1 VLQRVE
7 WDNQAL
13 PVTRPQRP
21 AAIAGMVVVAA
32 MAFGASACAGSER
45 DKAGG
50 RADGKHVV
58 LTLANTDP
66 DRTNLDSPDFVA
78 AVERLSGHS
87 IRVEVEFGWG
97 AGDSGEKA
105 EERAVADVRAGKVD
119 LAVIP
124 ARAWDRLGVSSFR
137 ALLAPFLVDS
147 LALQERVLTSPLAD
161 RMLKGV
167 EALGLVGIAVLPGE
181 LRYPL
186 GISKP
191 LVAARDYRRATVG
204 IRPTPVAERTFRALG
219 ATSQAYEPGAISGL
233 DGAELGA
240 VTIGWNRYEERAQA
254 MTANVV
260 FWPRAM
266 TIVMNRRA
274 YDALSE
280 GQRDLLRRAGKEG
293 VRPLVER
300 IQHDTETW
308 LAAACSRRAFS
319 LVHASAAERAALRQA
334 VAPVYDEL
342 DRDPLTRELLS
353 EIRQLRGDGPATDVI
368 RCSSE
373 ATTDVSVD
381 SVSLQGRWTA
391 TLTREELR
399 RSGIS
404 PGLAETLRGSWWAA
418 FEGGRFEFRRE
429 EGGGGTGTYS
439 VDGDT
444 IRFVWDTGIGIRR
457 GEVFVTRWSIY
468 RDRLR
473 FWPVPGRTKLAGLD
487 VEPFTRVR

>member
-1 VLQRVE
+1 ML
-7 WDNQAL
+7 
-13 PVTRPQRP
+13 
-21 AAIAGMVVVAA
+21 VVVA
-32 MAFGASACAGSER
+32 MAFNASACAGSEH

-50 RADGKHVV
+50 SAAGKPVV
-58 LTLANTDP
+58 LALANPDP

-78 AVERLSGHS
+78 AVERLSDDS

-97 AGDSGEKA
+97 GNDTGEKA

-124 ARAWDRLGVSSFR
+124 ARAWDRLGITSFR

-147 LALQERVLTSPLAD
+147 LALEEQVLESPVAG
-161 RMLKGV
+161 RMLEGV
-167 EALGLVGIAVLPGE
+167 EALGLVGIALLPGE

-186 GISKP
+186 GITKP
-191 LVAARDYRRATVG
+191 LVAARDYRGATVG
-204 IRPTPVAERTFRALG
+204 IRPTPVAEQTFRALG
-219 ATSQAYEPGAISGL
+219 ASSETYQPGAISGL

-240 VTIGWNRYEERAQA
+240 VTIGWNRYDERARA
-254 MTANVV
+254 ITANVV

-274 YDALSE
+274 YEALSE
-280 GQRDLLRRAGKEG
+280 RQRELLRRAGREG
-293 VRPLVER
+293 LRPLVER

-308 LAAACSRRAFS
+308 LTAACSRRAFS
-319 LVHASAAERAALRQA
+319 FVDASAAERAALRAA

-353 EIRQLRGDGPATDVI
+353 AIQELRGDEPATDVI
-368 RCSSE
+368 RCRSK
-373 ATTDVSVD
+373 AADVSVD
-381 SVSLQGRWTA
+381 SVNLQGHWKA

-404 PGLAETLRGSWWAA
+404 PGLFEALSGSWSAV
-418 FEGGRFEFRRE
+418 FEGARFEFRRE

-444 IRFVWDTGIGIRR
+444 IRFVWDAGIGIRR
-457 GEVFVTRWSIY
+457 GEVFLSRWSVY

-473 FWPVPGRTKLAGLD
+473 FWPVPGQTKLAGLD